1 MRISDWSSDVCSSDL
16 AGATVL
22 VIVVVGRRGHRPG
35 DVGIVDHARLKIWQ
49 PIPQG
54 QGAARHV
61 HLLSTSPTKSAATDR
76 QQRLLGSIHHIG
88 GCGPG
93 PPPPPSSA
101 KRRSGEEWVS
111 TCRSGGGANHIK

>member
-1 MRISDWSSDVCSSDL
+1 MARPRERARGEPG

-49 PIPQG
+49 PIPPG
-54 QGAARHV
+54 QGAARQV
-61 HLLSTSPTKSAATDR
+61 HLLSTSPKKSAANDR
-76 QQRLLGSIHHIG
+76 PPHYIGSIHQIG

-93 PPPPPSSA
+93 PPPTPDPP
-101 KRRSGEEWVS
+101 KTIQKG
-111 TCRSGGGANHIK
+111 TP

>member
-76 QQRLLGSIHHIG
+76 Q
-88 GCGPG
+88 P
-93 PPPPPSSA
+93 
-101 KRRSGEEWVS
+101 RRSEEHTSELQSLMRISYAVFCLKKKNN
-111 TCRSGGGANHIK
+111 TKEPHTRHITTYT

>member
-61 HLLSTSPTKSAATDR
+61 HLLSTSPTKSAATDL
-76 QQRLLGSIHHIG
+76 QPRLLGRSEE
-88 GCGPG
+88 
-93 PPPPPSSA
+93 
-101 KRRSGEEWVS
+101 RRVGKECVR
-111 TCRSGGGANHIK
+111 TCRSRGSLIPQKKNTNHTNTHIYTS